1 MGHSSI
7 DGNWIKFVKRLGV
20 NAARFFVNP
29 IFNIKSFV
37 GSIWGNDLNNNTISN
52 LTEFYA
58 AIAQLRTPNGRNPSY
73 PWPNPLKWTALYTT
87 LTTVTTPVY
96 GSYDNTVNQL
106 NSLKTMNSILMV
118 QNIAYT
124 NLPLTTQ
131 NSALPIYWGERF
143 ELYKISYALAWY
155 AASKGVNMIEFYN
168 EPDLELGGSPA
179 GLNAAQYVDYM
190 QVRSI
195 SMRAAYAD
203 WNAAN
208 PGNVTNL
215 QVLGP
220 VSARLTYGGDPT
232 QYLGSVAVENNN
244 YMFGYPQLNTNW
256 TNFDIYSYHTYGKP
270 GYSMWM
276 DLNSTV
282 LSIQNDPLATCGLMP
297 VIITEHN
304 SHTSASW
311 NTINS
316 TPDDI
321 YEAATLATQI
331 ANVVA
336 ANITSHFVFKFSVT
350 PSGVPGLTVAI
361 NGLHWGENY
370 LDPYWIS
377 DTTLS
382 AEAFRL
388 LTVMKQSQIY
398 RVANT
403 DTTVLRTYIASR
415 KAGDLFY
422 YLFAVNG
429 LGTAVNL
436 NINLA
441 AWNILSGTKIII
453 EQVGSGNWGQVSSIV
468 TLSSTNVIAVPLAPY
483 ATLRFSVQTGAQV
496 SSLTTATFSNTL
508 NAGAQSSVVNATS
521 AANPSF
527 YVGTSNTAEQES
539 TSVAYLQFAT
549 PAGSSVRSILSIGVQ
564 NVIGPAINSN
574 MTVMILGLSN
584 VPAGWSSAAASWSL
598 LSSNSSGTSA
608 NVLFPLSSG
617 VQITAVS
624 QNFLNWGSSTGIQ
637 IAGHLSVTSG
647 SVNQQVRHS
656 YLI

>member
-1 MGHSSI
+1 
-7 DGNWIKFVKRLGV
+7 
-20 NAARFFVNP
+20 
-29 IFNIKSFV
+29 
-37 GSIWGNDLNNNTISN
+37 
-52 LTEFYA
+52 
-58 AIAQLRTPNGRNPSY
+58 
-73 PWPNPLKWTALYTT
+73 
-87 LTTVTTPVY
+87 
-96 GSYDNTVNQL
+96 
-106 NSLKTMNSILMV
+106 
-118 QNIAYT
+118 
-124 NLPLTTQ
+124 
-131 NSALPIYWGERF
+131 
-143 ELYKISYALAWY
+143 
-155 AASKGVNMIEFYN
+155 
-168 EPDLELGGSPA
+168 
-179 GLNAAQYVDYM
+179 
-190 QVRSI
+190 
-195 SMRAAYAD
+195 
-203 WNAAN
+203 
-208 PGNVTNL
+208 
-215 QVLGP
+215 
-220 VSARLTYGGDPT
+220 
-232 QYLGSVAVENNN
+232 
-244 YMFGYPQLNTNW
+244 MFGYPQLNTNW